1 MRDSWIIGFLFVLAV
16 ASLAALAW
24 AHPDPVLTGRNDFIQ
39 FYTGAWLVGTPGL
52 YDAAR
57 VREFQ
62 EQVLGSTADAWRWT
76 RLPYYAALLW
86 PLGRLPF
93 HIAYLV
99 WQALAIAALAGFV
112 LRWKPTSRSTT
123 LLYTSLS
130 LPVAVTLLNGQD
142 LTFLLLAL
150 ALCVG
155 WRRQGRPFAAGLVLA
170 LCAAKFHLLV
180 LTPLLLVT
188 PRHWRWGA
196 GAATGCAALLGLSFA
211 VAGPAWLAAYYQ
223 VLIDPKI
230 HPGIVQMPNL
240 HGLLE
245 RWAWPAPIEWGLAA
259 AVAAVVAFIA
269 WRASFEYGLAAA
281 LAGGLLVSYHSYLA
295 DCTLLLPAALIVLS
309 ETEFSL
315 LRMAAL
321 LVLTPP
327 ASLLLL
333 FNSPRAGAVLPLT
346 ILALVGLMGW
356 ETWRRKNWAGAL
368 RPPSPPKPLS
378 NFALLGLH

>member
-1 MRDSWIIGFLFVLAV
+1 MRDSWIIGLLAV
-16 ASLAALAW
+16 LSVTSLGGLAW
-24 AHPDPVLTGRNDFIQ
+24 AHPDPVVTGHNDFIQ
-39 FYTGAWLVGTPGL
+39 FYTGAGLAGTPGL

-62 EQVLGSTADAWRWT
+62 ERLLGSTTDSWRYT
-76 RLPYYAALLW
+76 RLPCYAALLW

-93 HIAYLV
+93 HTAYLV
-99 WQALAIAALAGFV
+99 WQALALAALVGFV
-112 LRWKPTSRSTT
+112 LWWKPTSRSTT

-150 ALCVG
+150 ALSVG
-155 WRRQGRPFAAGLVLA
+155 WRRQGQPFVAGLALA

-180 LTPLLLVT
+180 LLPLLLVT

-196 GAATGCAALLGLSFA
+196 GVAAGGAALLGLSFA
-211 VAGPAWLAAYYQ
+211 VAGPAWPAAYYH
-223 VLIDPKI
+223 VLTDPKI
-230 HPGIVQMPNL
+230 HPGLTQMPNL
-240 HGLLE
+240 HGLLG
-245 RWAWPAPIEWGLAA
+245 RWGWPAAIEWGLVA

-269 WRASFEYGLAAA
+269 WRSSFEYALAAA

-295 DCTLLLPAALIVLS
+295 DCTLLLPAGLIVLA
-309 ETEFSL
+309 ETAYSP
-315 LRMAAL
+315 LRLTAL

-333 FNSPRAGAVLPLT
+333 LNSPRAGAVLPLA
-346 ILALVGLMGW
+346 ILALVALMGW
-356 ETWRRKNWAGAL
+356 EAWRRKSWAGA
-368 RPPSPPKPLS
+368 
-378 NFALLGLH
+378 